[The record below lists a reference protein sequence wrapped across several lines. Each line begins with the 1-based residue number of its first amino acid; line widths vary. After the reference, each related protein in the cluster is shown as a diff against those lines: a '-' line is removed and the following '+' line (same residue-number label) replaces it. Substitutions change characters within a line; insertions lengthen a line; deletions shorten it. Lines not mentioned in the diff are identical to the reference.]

1 MANTRSAAKQAR
13 VSKRRRVINVAVKK
27 VIRASEKNIRGLAK
41 ASKSEDALKALPQ
54 FQAEMDK
61 AAKKGIIHK
70 NTAARHKSRVAKLLA
85 KAAPAPVA
93 A

>member
-27 VIRASEKNIRGLAK
+27 VIRASEKSIRALV
-41 ASKSEDALKALPQ
+41 KSGKPEDAVKAFPE
-54 FQAEMDK
+54 FQAQMDK
-61 AAKKGIIHK
+61 AAKKGVIHK
-70 NTAARHKSRVAKLLA
+70 NTADRHKSRVAQLLG
-85 KAAPAPVA
+85 KSTAPAA